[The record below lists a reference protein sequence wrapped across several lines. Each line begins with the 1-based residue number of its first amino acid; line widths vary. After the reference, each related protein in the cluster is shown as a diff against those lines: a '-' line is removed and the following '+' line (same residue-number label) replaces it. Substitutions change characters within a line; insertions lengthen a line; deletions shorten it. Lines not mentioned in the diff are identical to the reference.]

1 MSMSPAD
8 YLVDRRKLRSQ
19 LTFWRVVAFV
29 AAAIAILAI
38 ALRVGSWIS
47 STQAHIARIEISGVI
62 TGDKKTLNLIDDV
75 AKSNAAAA
83 LLEINSPGGT
93 TEGSEALYGEI
104 RRLAAKKPVVA
115 VIGAVGASGAYITA
129 LAADHI
135 IVRGNSLVGSI
146 GVLVEFPNVSGL
158 MDKVGVK
165 LESIKSSPLKAAPNG
180 FEPTSDAAHDAM
192 AALVADSY
200 AWFKDLVRE
209 RRGLSDDELA
219 KVADGRVFTGRQ
231 SLPLKLADALGGE
244 REAIAWLETEK
255 GVAKDLPIRD
265 WKPPAA
271 FAGLHLTSLA
281 AKIADIAGLSGFAAA
296 LRESSDVEAP
306 VDGLLS
312 VWQLSA
318 GN

>member
-47 STQAHIARIEISGVI
+47 SSQAHIARIEISGVI

-129 LAADHI
+129 LAADHV

-146 GVLVEFPNVSGL
+146 GVLVQFPNVSGL

-165 LESIKSSPLKAAPNG
+165 LELIKSSPLKAAPNG
-180 FEPTSDAAHDAM
+180 FEPTSDAARDAM

-255 GVAKDLPIRD
+255 GVTKDLPIRD
-265 WKPPAA
+265 WKPWRVLPAC
-271 FAGLHLTSLA
+271 
-281 AKIADIAGLSGFAAA
+281 I
-296 LRESSDVEAP
+296 
-306 VDGLLS
+306 
-312 VWQLSA
+312 
-318 GN
+318 

>member
-19 LTFWRVVAFV
+19 LTFWRIVAFV

-38 ALRVGSWIS
+38 ALRVGAWFS

-62 TGDKKTLNLIDDV
+62 TGDKKTLNLIDEV

-115 VIGAVGASGAYITA
+115 VVGAVGASGAYITA
-129 LAADHI
+129 LAADRI

-180 FEPTSDAAHDAM
+180 FEPTSDAARDAI

-209 RRGLSDDELA
+209 RRGLSDEELA
-219 KVADGRVFTGRQ
+219 KVADGRVFSGRQ
-231 SLPLKLADALGGE
+231 SVPLKLADALGGE
-244 REAIAWLETEK
+244 REAIAWLEAEK

-265 WKPPAA
+265 WKPPAT

-281 AKIADIAGLSGFAAA
+281 ATIADIAGLSGFAAA
-296 LRESSDVEAP
+296 LRASSDAATP

>member
-146 GVLVEFPNVSGL
+146 GVLVQFPNVSGL

-180 FEPTSDAAHDAM
+180 FEPTSDAARDAM

-265 WKPPAA
+265 WKPPGDFRRLA
-271 FAGLHLTSLA
+271 FDQPCGENRRYCGLEWARRGIARIVQCRGAG
-281 AKIADIAGLSGFAAA
+281 
-296 LRESSDVEAP
+296 
-306 VDGLLS
+306 
-312 VWQLSA
+312 
-318 GN
+318 